1 MSKMQIKFLP
11 EGFAKCLSGMTSQVQ
26 AEAQTIASTAS
37 SMLNGQGTGFH
48 VEMSNEARYQ
58 DSAYGVTRPVARVV
72 ANDEASS
79 REEAENKI
87 LSKAVGK

>member
-1 MSKMQIKFLP
+1 MSGMQIKFLP
-11 EGFAKCLSGMTSQVQ
+11 EGFAKCLSGMSGTVESQ
-26 AEAQTIASTAS
+26 AQSIASTAT

-58 DSAYGVTRPVARVV
+58 DSAHDVTRPVARVV

>member
-1 MSKMQIKFLP
+1 MSRMQIKFLP
-11 EGFAKCLSGMTSQVQ
+11 EGFAKCLSGMSGTVESQ
-26 AEAQTIASTAS
+26 AQSIASTAT
-37 SMLNGQGTGFH
+37 SMLHSGSGFH

-58 DSAYGVTRPVARVV
+58 DSAYDVTRPVARVV

>member
-11 EGFAKCLSGMTSQVQ
+11 EGFAQCLSGMTSQVET
-26 AEAQTIASTAS
+26 EAQSIASTAS
-37 SMLNGQGTGFH
+37 SMLSRGSGFH

-58 DSAYGVTRPVARVV
+58 DSAYDVTRPVARVV
-72 ANDEASS
+72 ANDEESS